1 MSAIFNQMIALQKLW
16 EMFFLFH
23 LKNFYR
29 YRDIQV
35 FFISAFLS
43 FSPCQ
48 LLLSRLIQGN
58 SQSLWHHWLS
68 TKKQLHNILFDI
80 LGTKKMTLKLLS
92 IDIWVLNNVSMET
105 LSIDR
110 VLHKESFLGKSCR
123 KRAPI
128 NFREYPKQSLYARNC
143 FNNKIFWMKITKKP

>member
-92 IDIWVLNNVSMET
+92 SDIWVLNNVSMEI

-110 VLHKESFLGKSCR
+110 VLHKESFLGEIMQKTCTNKFSW
-123 KRAPI
+123 I
-128 NFREYPKQSLYARNC
+128 PKTVVVC
-143 FNNKIFWMKITKKP
+143 KKLF